1 MDITSKSRR
10 AFRSLLRAAIED
22 CARYAQPVSARPRR
36 VRATRRGRSGCQ
48 RRAVDAHYGKRVRD
62 VGRHARRHD

>member
-22 CARYAQPVSARPRR
+22 CARYAQPVSARDRDACERR
-36 VRATRRGRSGCQ
+36 VAVAGCQ
-48 RRAVDAHYGKRVRD
+48 CCAVDAHYGKRVRD